1 MKHYKILSN
10 ELKGVHEKRVLELS
24 TGSGGAVN
32 FLSNDNQYA
41 GADISPGLLR
51 KAVKK
56 FFKKLLELQPLM
68 LFSFVAFLSRSETR
82 FKVQSG
88 ALHSQK
94 RSWEEYA
101 KAMV

>member
-24 TGSGGAVN
+24 TGSGGAVT

-51 KAVKK
+51 KAVKN
-56 FFKKLLELQPLM
+56 FRNAGFKNAEFYVTSADDLP
-68 LFSFVAFLSRSETR
+68 F
-82 FKVQSG
+82 G
-88 ALHSQK
+88 C
-94 RSWEEYA
+94 
-101 KAMV
+101 